1 MATLTMSS
9 IDVEAKPTS
18 TRLNVIDAVTDPQ
31 AQSVIDA
38 MDDVIIGAAIR
49 GTVTVPNVVD
59 VGSQVPPT
67 DLNARVGNKLL
78 MRLQDGTTGGI
89 YTNEMGTFDN
99 LDLPAGND
107 FLDLTA
113 GVGLALKTAIDAV
126 WESPLGNTGVLVSAQ
141 QVNRKSS

>member
-18 TRLNVIDAVTDPQ
+18 TRLNVEDAITDPQ
-31 AQSVIDA
+31 AQAIIDA
-38 MDDVIIGAAIR
+38 MDALIIGAAIR

-59 VGSQVPPT
+59 AGVQTPPT
-67 DLNARVGNKLL
+67 DLNSRVGNKLL
-78 MRLQDGTTGGI
+78 MRLQDSTTGAI

-99 LDLPAGND
+99 LELPAGND
-107 FLDLTA
+107 FLDLSA
-113 GVGLALKTAIDAV
+113 GTGLALKTAVDLV
-126 WESPLGNTGVLVSAQ
+126 WESPLGNAGILVSAQ